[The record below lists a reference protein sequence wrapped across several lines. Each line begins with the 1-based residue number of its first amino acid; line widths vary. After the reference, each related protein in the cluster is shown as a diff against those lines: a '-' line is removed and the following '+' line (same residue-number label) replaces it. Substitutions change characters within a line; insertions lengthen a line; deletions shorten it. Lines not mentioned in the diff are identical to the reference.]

1 MKKSA
6 SRRSSSASHFAK
18 ALVAAG
24 LAIASLS
31 PLGVEAR
38 QRTTILSPL
47 AAGYLERARLM
58 MSDANFAGTTDQI
71 EMLLPDSRALSP
83 DQCREVR
90 FMLAK
95 ALYERGDRRCVELL
109 QEYVASYPA
118 SSRALEARLII
129 GDYYFFAGDFGKALT
144 AYNAIDLSSLNSAD
158 KRLYSY
164 RKGLSMIKTG
174 LYEEAKPIMTQLLS
188 QQAYRPAAEF
198 YLAYIE
204 YALGHYDVAYSGFE
218 RAASMLE
225 SAPYSG
231 RNFDATGLD
240 AEYYLTQIDFTRGNF
255 REVAER
261 GTRLLNSG
269 RDTDLAPE
277 INRIVG
283 ESWFKLGD
291 EQNAYSYLLAYEK
304 SAADEAV
311 ASAVYTLGVI
321 DYNRGD
327 FDSAARRFAGLTD
340 LRDPIGQSAYL
351 YLGQCAVKSGDDNA
365 AAMSFEN
372 AYKMDFDRNVTETA
386 LYNYVA
392 ARTRGGNIP
401 FGSSVGMLEDFLS
414 RFPRSQFAP
423 QVEEYLAT
431 AYYNEK
437 HYARALQSIN
447 RIKNPSGKVLDAKQ
461 KVLYELGVE
470 ALSNNRPSEAITFMN
485 GVIGLSSRNRS
496 LANQARLWLADAQ
509 YADAQYPQA
518 AASYQAFIKSEKKSD
533 NRTLAIYD
541 LAYALYMQGKY
552 TDAISTFSE
561 ALKASPALPAQLQA
575 DATVRRADCRYYT
588 GDASGALTDYTAA
601 LAKGVSDE
609 AYATYRRAVMLGIKG
624 DAGAKIKE
632 LDNLQKNYPDSKW
645 NAAAMLE
652 KGLTYS
658 GSGNDAKAAEAL
670 KEVVSQWPD
679 APEARK
685 ALLQMAL
692 NDAAAGRGQAEKLY
706 REVIT
711 RWPASEEASLANEDL
726 RQIYART
733 GQLGEY
739 QKFLNS
745 IKGAPTLS
753 DSEMERLAYDAAANA
768 LSADPNDMQQ
778 LDAYVNNYPNGKY
791 LSQALLDL
799 ANAAYDTGRKKAA
812 LNYVDR
818 LLAARKDAPQVPE
831 ALLLKAELLE
841 DEGNAAEALDS
852 YRELERRGG
861 TDFAADAYSGIMR
874 LTRNDNE
881 KIAYARRLR
890 QTGGLTSE
898 QAEEASY
905 YEAEALLRV
914 GATPAATGILL
925 DLCDNPSS
933 LYGSK
938 AVVALG
944 ELYLKE
950 KKYAQAEEL
959 LQKFTDEGTPH
970 DYELARAYI
979 ALADAY
985 HATGRTYLGIEYLK
999 SLKNNYPGKES
1010 DILDMIQQRLK
1021 TWK

>member
-6 SRRSSSASHFAK
+6 IRRFQSASHFAK
-18 ALVAAG
+18 TLVAAG
-24 LAIASLS
+24 LALAALS
-31 PLGVEAR
+31 PVGMEAR

-58 MSDANFAGTTDQI
+58 MSDANFAGTSDQI

-109 QEYVASYPA
+109 QDYVASFPA

-129 GDYYFFAGDFGKALT
+129 GDYYFFAGDFGKALS
-144 AYNAIDLSSLNSAD
+144 AFNGIDISSLNAAD
-158 KRLYSY
+158 RRLYSY
-164 RKGLSMIKTG
+164 RKALSMIKTG
-174 LYEEAKPIMTQLLS
+174 LYDEAKPIMTQLLS
-188 QQAYRPAAEF
+188 HQAYRPAAEF

-204 YALGHYDVAYSGFE
+204 YAGGRYDAAYSGFE
-218 RAASMLE
+218 RAASLLRE
-225 SAPYSG
+225 ASYSG
-231 RNFDATGLD
+231 KNFDPTGLD
-240 AEYYLTQIDFTRGNF
+240 AEYYMTQIDFTRGNF
-255 REVAER
+255 RDVIDR
-261 GTRLLNSG
+261 GSRLLNTGKDS
-269 RDTDLAPE
+269 DFAPE

-283 ESWFKLGD
+283 ESWFKLGN
-291 EQNAYSYLLAYEK
+291 EQNASSYLEAYERI
-304 SAADEAV
+304 AAEDAV

-327 FDSAARRFAGLTD
+327 FDKAGRRFARLTD

-365 AAMSFEN
+365 AAMSFEK
-372 AYKMDFDRNVTETA
+372 AYKMDYDRNVTETA

-401 FGSSVGMLEDFLS
+401 FGSSVEMLEDFLQ
-414 RFPRSQFAP
+414 RFPRSKFAS

-447 RIKNPSGKVLDAKQ
+447 RIKNPSAKVLDAKQ

-470 ALSNNRPSEAITFMN
+470 ALSNNRAADAITYMN
-485 GVIGLSSRNRS
+485 GVIGLASRNRA
-496 LANQARLWLADAQ
+496 LAEQARLWLADAQ
-509 YADAQYPQA
+509 YADGQYPQA
-518 AASYQAFIKSEKKSD
+518 AASYQSFLKTEKKSA
-533 NRTLAIYD
+533 NRTLATYD

-552 TDAISTFSE
+552 AEAISGFSE
-561 ALKASPALPAQLQA
+561 ALKASPALPASLQA
-575 DATVRRADCRYYT
+575 DAIVRRADCRYYT
-588 GDASGALTDYTAA
+588 GDASGALADYTAA
-601 LAKGVSDE
+601 LSKGVTDE

-624 DAGAKIKE
+624 DNAAKIRE
-632 LDNLQKNYPDSKW
+632 LEEFQKDFPDSKW
-645 NAAAMLE
+645 SAAAMLE
-652 KGLTYS
+652 KALTYS
-658 GSGNDAKAAEAL
+658 GSGNDAKAADAL
-670 KEVVSQWPD
+670 KEVVNQWPE

-685 ALLQMAL
+685 AMLQMAL
-692 NDAAAGRGQAEKLY
+692 NDAAAGRAQAEKLY

-726 RQIYART
+726 RQMYART

-768 LSADPNDMQQ
+768 LAADPNDTER
-778 LDAYVNNYPNGKY
+778 LDAYVRNYPNGKY
-791 LSQALLDL
+791 LAQALLDL
-799 ANAAYDTGRKKAA
+799 ANASYDTGRKKAA
-812 LNYVDR
+812 LDYADR
-818 LLAARKDAPQVPE
+818 LLSARRDAPQVPE

-841 DEGNAAEALDS
+841 DEGNLADALDS
-852 YRELERRGG
+852 YRDLERRGG

-874 LTRNDNE
+874 LTRNDSE

-890 QTGGLTSE
+890 QTGGLSAE

-905 YEAEALLRV
+905 YEAEALLRT
-914 GATPAATGILL
+914 GDTLAATHLL
-925 DLCDNPSS
+925 LTLSDNPSS

-950 KKYAQAEEL
+950 KKYSLAEEL
-959 LQKFTDEGTPH
+959 LQKFTDDGSPH

-985 HATGRTYLGIEYLK
+985 NATGRTYLGIEYLK
-999 SLKNNYPGKES
+999 SLKENYPGKES
-1010 DILDMIQQRLK
+1010 DILDMINQRLK